1 MLIDAIIAAA
11 IVTGALFALIG
22 SIGMV
27 RFGDVYMRL
36 HGPTKAT
43 TLGIGALLVASIMH
57 FSRGDVW
64 SLHEVLIT
72 AFLFLTAPVSAH
84 MIARAGLALRVRAMA
99 APLEAEELDAFP
111 ETADSF
117 AAEYSPTDD

>member
-1 MLIDAIIAAA
+1 MLLDAIIAAA
-11 IVTGALFALIG
+11 IVIGALFALIG

-43 TLGIGALLVASIMH
+43 TLGLGALLVASVLY
-57 FSRGDVW
+57 FSRTGSW

-84 MIARAGLALRVRAMA
+84 MIARAGLALRVRSLA
-99 APLEAEELDAFP
+99 APLEKEELDAFP
-111 ETADSF
+111 ETAGSREPSESDQS
-117 AAEYSPTDD
+117 D